1 LDKKTLAWFYLFLGG
16 MFETVWA
23 TTMFM
28 SEGFTHIV
36 WTAITIMFLFVSVG
50 LLDMGLKISNIPTG
64 VGYSVWVGVGALGAV
79 IVGILLFNEPAT
91 LIRLFF
97 VLVIITGIIG
107 LEMFTK
113 KADSVEEI
121 E

>member
-1 LDKKTLAWFYLFLGG
+1 MDKKTLAWVYLFVGG

-28 SEGFTHIV
+28 SEGFSHIF
-36 WTAITIMFLFVSVG
+36 WTIITIIFLFISVWF
-50 LLDMGLKISNIPTG
+50 LDMGLKSDIPTG
-64 VGYSVWVGVGALGAV
+64 VGYSVWVGIGALGAV

-97 VLVIITGIIG
+97 VLMIIVGIVG

-113 KADSVEEI
+113 KVDLTTE
-121 E
+121 